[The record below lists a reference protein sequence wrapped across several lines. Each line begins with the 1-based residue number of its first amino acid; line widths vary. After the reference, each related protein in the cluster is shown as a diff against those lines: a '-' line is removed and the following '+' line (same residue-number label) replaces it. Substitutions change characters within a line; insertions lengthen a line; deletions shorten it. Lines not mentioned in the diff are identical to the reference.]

1 MMRNRSWTSS
11 QMLDSVTEK
20 LVAENRAELVR
31 HVRLHKVASI
41 MRRLQA
47 HLKGVSGFVYEGP
60 FFVIETIKIKSLKQ
74 RVTKIFNLKES
85 KGLFEKIQ
93 FPNRQNLVQ
102 ARLKVGSALCPTTFR
117 RMFSVVWKIQK
128 FSNSDHH

>member
-1 MMRNRSWTSS
+1 
-11 QMLDSVTEK
+11 MLDSVTEK

-60 FFVIETIKIKSLKQ
+60 FFVIETIKIKSVKQ
-74 RVTKIFNLKES
+74 RVTKIFT
-85 KGLFEKIQ
+85 
-93 FPNRQNLVQ
+93 
-102 ARLKVGSALCPTTFR
+102 LCPTTFR
-117 RMFSVVWKIQK
+117 RLFSVVWKIQK